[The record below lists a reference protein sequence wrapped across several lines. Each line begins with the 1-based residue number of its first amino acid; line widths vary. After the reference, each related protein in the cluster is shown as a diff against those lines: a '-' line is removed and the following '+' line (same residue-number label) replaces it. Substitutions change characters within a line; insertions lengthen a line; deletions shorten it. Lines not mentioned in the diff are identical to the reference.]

1 LYCRFNG
8 QEVNVMVR
16 DRVDCR
22 PGDRIALTPDLG
34 RAHLFDAASGVRL
47 AA

>member
-1 LYCRFNG
+1 
-8 QEVNVMVR
+8 MVR

-22 PGDRIALTPDLG
+22 PGDRVLLAPDLK
-34 RAHLFDAASGVRL
+34 RAHLFDAASGLRL